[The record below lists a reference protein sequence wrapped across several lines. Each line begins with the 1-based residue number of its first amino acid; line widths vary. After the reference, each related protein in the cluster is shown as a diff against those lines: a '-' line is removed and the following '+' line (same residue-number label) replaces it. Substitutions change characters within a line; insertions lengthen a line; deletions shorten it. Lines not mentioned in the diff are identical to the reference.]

1 MMANM
6 KKASQR
12 SGRGFAVVGLA
23 LAAALFVAATFTPS
37 HLEAAT
43 PRVSPQERATAAR
56 QHPQILAEFGGEVT
70 GPTATY
76 VKGVG
81 EKIANVA
88 QLPNQCVFTLIN
100 SDVVNAFAVPGCY
113 IYITRGLLAIMNSED
128 ELASVL
134 GHEVGH
140 ITGRHSQKRQTR
152 ATLSALGAIAAGILT
167 KSGEAAQAAGQLGQV
182 LTLGYSRNQEFDA
195 DDRGASYLKSSG
207 YNMLAA
213 SDMLAALGANDA
225 LAAKTQNRTS
235 GSQIPTWA
243 RTHPLTGDRVNR
255 SAALARSNGA
265 TRENPPE
272 SARPYLQALNG
283 LIYGDDPEQGFI
295 IGRTF
300 SHPKLKIAFEAPA
313 GFVLVNGSQA
323 ISISGPNNMRAQFGG
338 GPLPQGGV
346 EAHATAVLKGLLGQT
361 PAQVGQGQ
369 RATINALPSAYL
381 PAQVRTQ
388 TGQVVEVAVT
398 AYQVGASAYHFATI
412 APPNGAGPMQPMIR
426 SMRALSDAE
435 AASLRPRR
443 IEIVQVTTRDT
454 TQSLAARMA
463 YSDFQVERFLTM
475 NGLPAGA
482 SVRAGDL
489 VKIVSYA
496 R

>member
-1 MMANM
+1 MAIGS
-6 KKASQR
+6 KITTKSGQRAAS
-12 SGRGFAVVGLA
+12 GLA
-23 LAAALFVAATFTPS
+23 LAAALFMATVFTPTTP
-37 HLEAAT
+37 EAAT
-43 PRVSPQERATAAR
+43 PRVTPQERARAAQ
-56 QHPQILAEFGGEVT
+56 QHPQILSEFGGEVT

-81 EKIANVA
+81 EKIATVA
-88 QLPNQCVFTLIN
+88 QLPGQCVFTVIN

-140 ITGRHSQKRQTR
+140 VTGKHSQKRQTR
-152 ATLSALGAIAAGILT
+152 ATITTLGAIAAGILT

-195 DDRGASYLKSSG
+195 DDRGGSYLKSSG
-207 YNMLAA
+207 YNMYAA

-225 LAAKTQNRTS
+225 LAAKTQNRTA

-243 RTHPLTGDRVNR
+243 RTHPLTGDRVTR
-255 SAALARSNGA
+255 SAALARANGA
-265 TRENPPE
+265 TRETPPE
-272 SARPYLQALNG
+272 GTRPYLQALSG
-283 LIYGDDPEQGFI
+283 MIYGDDPEQGFVS
-295 IGRTF
+295 GRTF
-300 SHPKLKIAFEAPA
+300 AHPKLKIAFEAPE

-323 ISISGPNNMRAQFGG
+323 ISISGPNNLRAQFGG

-346 EAHATAVLKGLLGQT
+346 EAHATAVLRALLGQT

-369 RATINALPSAYL
+369 RLSINALPSAYL
-381 PAQVRTQ
+381 PAQVQTQ
-388 TGQVVEVAVT
+388 SGQVVELGVT
-398 AYQVGASAYHFATI
+398 AYQVGSSAFHFVTI
-412 APPNGAGPMQPMIR
+412 TPPNGAGPMQSMIR

-435 AASLRPRR
+435 AANLRPRR
-443 IEIVQVTTRDT
+443 IEIVQVTARDT
-454 TQSLAARMA
+454 PQSLAARMA
-463 YSDFQVERFLTM
+463 FPDYQLERFLTI
-475 NGLPAGA
+475 NGLPANA
-482 SVRAGDL
+482 SLRAGDL